1 MKSKKG
7 SPSRPNLRYKKKPLS
22 YAIYKVI
29 KATGWTIEELKKCP
43 IPTFWL
49 ILRYAQEEEEQKSK
63 QWQ

>member
-1 MKSKKG
+1 MGVKGRNPSNLQKKS
-7 SPSRPNLRYKKKPLS
+7 KKKPLS

-49 ILRYAQEEEEQKSK
+49 ILRYAQEEEEIRSK
-63 QWQ
+63 